1 MRFKAFSNI
10 QNARSTRNTFAARW
24 EDYAEILPLWIF
36 QGKNPQKQQKEQI
49 LHMIAKNTAHGI
61 GFSIWKNWSY
71 SIRMSIFPIPY
82 IQLAVHTKPVNL
94 LPLSQFGHQTRWL
107 LLDSENGTWQ
117 KQVDWQSGT
126 LLRVLIHISFVL
138 FWFGLLCFA
147 WFSVYVCICIALH
160 WSRQ

>member
-1 MRFKAFSNI
+1 MHGAHETRLPHDEKI
-10 QNARSTRNTFAARW
+10 TQRSFRSEFFREKT
-24 EDYAEILPLWIF
+24 
-36 QGKNPQKQQKEQI
+36 PQKQQKEQI

>member
-1 MRFKAFSNI
+1 MHGAHETRLPHDEKITQRSFRSEFFREKPPKTTKRTNITHDCENYGPRNRFLHK
-10 QNARSTRNTFAARW
+10 
-24 EDYAEILPLWIF
+24 
-36 QGKNPQKQQKEQI
+36 KN
-49 LHMIAKNTAHGI
+49 L
-61 GFSIWKNWSY
+61 SY
-71 SIRMSIFPIPY
+71 SIRMSIFPLPY
-82 IQLAVHTKPVNL
+82 IKLAVHIKPVNL

-107 LLDSENGTWQ
+107 LLHSENGTWQ

-147 WFSVYVCICIALH
+147 WFSVYVCVCICIALH